1 MKKVYDKSI
10 DKSADWGGDE
20 STDNLPVAGKR
31 IQEFIK
37 GSLDN
42 KIGILYYDTN
52 SNRYLCFADEQS
64 KDEYI
69 ENPTLVDLVLG
80 TFDAPFNY
88 TAEINL
94 MTPIYNAVFADSTGN
109 YITFTCDIKNKQGSP
124 TGEDSL
130 VTYTFIRNGVK
141 QVVTQTSKHGD
152 VNNFN
157 VDKYISEGINS
168 ISVSIKGLT
177 TLAATM
183 VNITYQV
190 VNLRLTDEADITQA
204 YDLTVESKIMEVPFS
219 LSGYGTKIVE
229 WYLDGE
235 LIPHDRNID
244 EVVDVTATR
253 IKYIKLENLS
263 HGLHN
268 LQIRAYTIIDG
279 DKFYSNTLYRDIF
292 VLASKVDKEDLIG
305 VAGSIPP
312 KYGLIPSGE
321 PYRIFDM
328 IQYIPYEL
336 TFATYSPS
344 MMSTT
349 EVEVTL
355 GGIRVASINSS
366 NGELN
371 KVSLLSTTHGAKNI
385 RLKAGRIQYNFVAD
399 VAKTSMNLQEITSGL
414 EFDFNGIGRSN
425 SSADRDSWSFNDYS
439 AVFNGFNWNSTSGW
453 VGDRL
458 IVSTGASIEFNYA
471 PLLGDVTSNGKTIEI
486 EFMTTNVTNE
496 DAVICDLRTPS
507 GVGIL
512 ITGNRVILRSEN
524 GVEIRTEFNENELVR
539 IAFVINRRS
548 GSNNRLLSFLYTN
561 GIVSRAGNWID
572 TDSYS
577 SNKVIRFEGTE
588 EANIVIKQIK
598 VYNEAL
604 SDTQLLNNYILYRD
618 GVTSMMEVYDRN
630 DIYLPG
636 TNILAPD
643 KMASQVPVMIVT
655 GDIPVLENTS
665 NKNTQIMVD
674 IEYINM
680 QNPELSFTME
690 NAAMRPQGTS
700 SMSYPK
706 KNFRI
711 YTQKLESTIVRDY
724 LGNPI
729 PSKLYS
735 FTPKAAP
742 VNCWCLKADYA
753 DSSGVNNTG
762 IARLWNDVLFN
773 SQMEVEGVEDRF
785 IFRTEAQKVA
795 LQQGYPYDV
804 RTTVDGFPILVFY
817 RLSPKDDLIFI
828 GKYNF
833 NNDKSTEA
841 IYGFVDIPGF
851 DNSKMQCWEIRDNG
865 HPLTLFT
872 DVSRFDK
879 DWAIAWESR
888 YPDTKN
894 PTKTLPYLKA
904 FSLWMASVN
913 GNKARFATE
922 KWDHFDVYKVAAY
935 YVYFMR
941 FGAVDQLV
949 KNVFLT
955 SENGR
960 HFYMINYDND
970 TIIGLLNSGQLGAPP
985 DVTRDSTTE
994 SGEYIYAGRNSVMWN
1009 MFENDEEFM
1018 RIVPEVDLAL
1028 TTYKLKYDEV
1038 INLLDRDHADHWVE
1052 RVYNQDAQY
1061 KYVSTFTENK
1071 ANNLYMLQGKRD
1083 LQRKWWLAKR
1093 FAFYD
1098 AKWVSGTYRSNAIA
1112 IKCENDTPP
1121 GQLLKITAGSTLSYG
1136 YGLNSA
1142 LREVGVE
1149 LDRDEDHTFV
1159 TTDTLNRG
1167 DVIRLYGS
1175 PQLKVIDLSAMAD
1188 TLVSLELNGIFSES
1202 QGSKLE
1208 KLIIGR
1214 LDANNLVMEVI
1225 GGIGL
1230 CVNLTEINIE
1240 GLKRLT
1246 SLDLRGLANM
1256 KVVKAR
1262 NSTIGSV
1269 ALEKGA
1275 PIELLELPN
1284 SVNAIVLEQLP
1295 YLMPNKLVFGTSVRQ
1310 IDIRGC
1316 KNLSTDFNFAY
1327 NWYKNKT
1334 TNDSVS
1340 SYSMDSIDWTDVDPV
1355 KFVEF
1360 LQLKVNGGILALKGK
1375 INLSLITLELIES
1388 INEILGD
1395 NVFTKGGELYIT
1407 GPDFM
1412 VFPDQGEILEGDT
1425 KVLNA
1430 IVVSEHQGGVTYD
1443 IISGSRAGT
1452 TLNEVTGVLTTTENA
1467 LPDSVLTIRAIHVS
1481 LIGETLTSESTLTIK
1496 RRIYPKQSDYKL
1508 VGPDKIEKELNEY
1521 KWSLK

>member
-1 MKKVYDKSI
+1 MAKKLYDKEI
-10 DKSADWGGDE
+10 NKSVDWGGDE

-31 IQEFIK
+31 VQEFIK
-37 GSLDN
+37 DSLN
-42 KIGILYYDTN
+42 KRIGILHFDTN

-64 KDEYI
+64 KDEYL

-94 MTPIYNAVFADSTGN
+94 HTPIYNAVFSDSTGN
-109 YITFTCDIKNKQGSP
+109 YITFTCDIKNKQGSS
-124 TGEDSL
+124 TGEDAL

-168 ISVSIKGLT
+168 ISISIKGLT

-229 WYLDGE
+229 WYLDGV
-235 LIPHDRNID
+235 LIPHDRNTD
-244 EVVDVTATR
+244 EVVDVTASR
-253 IKYIKLENLS
+253 MKYITLENLS

-312 KYGLIPSGE
+312 KYGLIPSDE

-328 IQYIPYEL
+328 VQYIPYEL

-355 GGIRVASINSS
+355 DGIRVASINSS

-371 KVSLLSTTHGAKNI
+371 RVSLLSTTHGAKNI
-385 RLKAGRIQYNFVAD
+385 KLKAGRTQYNFIAD

-414 EFDFNGIGRSN
+414 EFDFTGVGRSN
-425 SSADRDSWSFNDYS
+425 SSSDRDSWSQNDYS

-453 VGDRL
+453 VNDRL
-458 IVSTGASIEFNYA
+458 IVSTGASVEFNYA
-471 PLLGDVTSNGKTIEI
+471 PLLGDVTSNGKTIEM
-486 EFMTTNVTNE
+486 EFMTTNVANE
-496 DAVICDLRTPS
+496 NAVICDLRTPE

-512 ITGNRVILRSEN
+512 ITGNRVLLRSEN

-577 SNKVIRFEGTE
+577 SNKVIRFEGTK
-588 EANIVIKQIK
+588 EANIVIKQIR

-665 NKNTQIMVD
+665 DKNTQIMVD

-735 FTPKAAP
+735 FTKRAAP

-762 IARLWNDVLFN
+762 IARLWNDIMFN
-773 SQMEVEGVEDRF
+773 SQMEVEGIEDRF
-785 IFRTEAQKVA
+785 IFRTEAQKV
-795 LQQGYPYDV
+795 
-804 RTTVDGFPILVFY
+804 
-817 RLSPKDDLIFI
+817 
-828 GKYNF
+828 
-833 NNDKSTEA
+833 E
-841 IYGFVDIPGF
+841 
-851 DNSKMQCWEIRDNG
+851 
-865 HPLTLFT
+865 
-872 DVSRFDK
+872 
-879 DWAIAWESR
+879 
-888 YPDTKN
+888 
-894 PTKTLPYLKA
+894 
-904 FSLWMASVN
+904 
-913 GNKARFATE
+913 
-922 KWDHFDVYKVAAY
+922 
-935 YVYFMR
+935 
-941 FGAVDQLV
+941 
-949 KNVFLT
+949 
-955 SENGR
+955 
-960 HFYMINYDND
+960 
-970 TIIGLLNSGQLGAPP
+970 
-985 DVTRDSTTE
+985 
-994 SGEYIYAGRNSVMWN
+994 
-1009 MFENDEEFM
+1009 
-1018 RIVPEVDLAL
+1018 
-1028 TTYKLKYDEV
+1028 
-1038 INLLDRDHADHWVE
+1038 
-1052 RVYNQDAQY
+1052 
-1061 KYVSTFTENK
+1061 
-1071 ANNLYMLQGKRD
+1071 
-1083 LQRKWWLAKR
+1083 
-1093 FAFYD
+1093 
-1098 AKWVSGTYRSNAIA
+1098 
-1112 IKCENDTPP
+1112 
-1121 GQLLKITAGSTLSYG
+1121 
-1136 YGLNSA
+1136 
-1142 LREVGVE
+1142 
-1149 LDRDEDHTFV
+1149 
-1159 TTDTLNRG
+1159 
-1167 DVIRLYGS
+1167 
-1175 PQLKVIDLSAMAD
+1175 
-1188 TLVSLELNGIFSES
+1188 
-1202 QGSKLE
+1202 
-1208 KLIIGR
+1208 IGR
-1214 LDANNLVMEVI
+1214 A
-1225 GGIGL
+1225 
-1230 CVNLTEINIE
+1230 
-1240 GLKRLT
+1240 
-1246 SLDLRGLANM
+1246 
-1256 KVVKAR
+1256 
-1262 NSTIGSV
+1262 
-1269 ALEKGA
+1269 
-1275 PIELLELPN
+1275 
-1284 SVNAIVLEQLP
+1284 
-1295 YLMPNKLVFGTSVRQ
+1295 
-1310 IDIRGC
+1310 
-1316 KNLSTDFNFAY
+1316 
-1327 NWYKNKT
+1327 
-1334 TNDSVS
+1334 
-1340 SYSMDSIDWTDVDPV
+1340 
-1355 KFVEF
+1355 
-1360 LQLKVNGGILALKGK
+1360 
-1375 INLSLITLELIES
+1375 
-1388 INEILGD
+1388 
-1395 NVFTKGGELYIT
+1395 
-1407 GPDFM
+1407 
-1412 VFPDQGEILEGDT
+1412 
-1425 KVLNA
+1425 
-1430 IVVSEHQGGVTYD
+1430 
-1443 IISGSRAGT
+1443 
-1452 TLNEVTGVLTTTENA
+1452 
-1467 LPDSVLTIRAIHVS
+1467 HV
-1481 LIGETLTSESTLTIK
+1481 
-1496 RRIYPKQSDYKL
+1496 
-1508 VGPDKIEKELNEY
+1508 
-1521 KWSLK
+1521 